1 MTLVPEQL
9 LAKNAFGGLSV
20 TEEDPEVQINAQY
33 NTPSGIRTI
42 TIDTG
47 TTDIVGGE
55 YKASSGANVGG
66 IAAIFS
72 DKQLISR
79 AGQGSLVRISARFP
93 DAADFSL
100 AGPAT
105 ASDRMN
111 FGYSNGVFGINQAFL
126 GEVIVQVLTL
136 TVAAGGAENA
146 TVTVNGQPFVVPL
159 TAGTIP
165 HNCNEIADFIN
176 SATTLYN
183 LTQNGDTV
191 VLRSVFAA
199 PAAGAFTFSSD
210 GTAIA
215 AWVSLSDG
223 ALPEE
228 DFIPQA
234 DWNVKTRISASPDV
248 NLVPA
253 NINYYSF
260 QYNGTIDYFVQDT
273 KTGEDIL
280 VHKHRYPNTRTKPM
294 FSVASF
300 RIAWSVRNLTTAGN
314 ANIFGSV
321 GSGFTEGE
329 RQQTKSSMSVDASNP
344 SVGAAS
350 TNIISLRC
358 REVFGTKVNLGRIIP
373 KLVLGTTESSK
384 GAVIEIC
391 KGVTFLG
398 DTDFSYRNE
407 ATSIAEIDTTDNLV
421 IGGECIASIPVN
433 VTNPAEF
440 DLSSIKETILPG
452 EILTVAMRVRA
463 NPADVCTADLIWDED
478 V

>member
-1 MTLVPEQL
+1 MTFVPEQL
-9 LAKNAFGGLSV
+9 LAKNAFGGLAV

-33 NTPSGIRTI
+33 NTPNGIRTI
-42 TIDTG
+42 VIDTG

-72 DKQLISR
+72 DRQLISR

-93 DAADFSL
+93 DVADFSL

-111 FGYSNGVFGINQAFL
+111 FGYSDGVFGINQAFL

-136 TVAAGGAENA
+136 TVAAGGAEIA
-146 TVTVNGQPFVVPL
+146 TVTVNGQPFAVPL
-159 TAGTIP
+159 TAGAIP
-165 HNCNEIADFIN
+165 HNCNEIAAFIN

-183 LTQNGDTV
+183 LTQNGNTV

-223 ALPEE
+223 VLPEE

-234 DWNVKTRISASPDV
+234 NWNVDTRISTNPDI

-253 NINYYSF
+253 SLNYYAF
-260 QYNGTIDYFVQDT
+260 QYNGTIDYFVQDK
-273 KTGEDIL
+273 KTGDDVL
-280 VHKHRYPNTRTKPM
+280 VHKHEYPNTSLRPM

-300 RIAWSVRNLTTAGN
+300 RIAWSVRNLTN
-314 ANIFGSV
+314 AVNADIFGSV

-329 RQQTKSSMSVDASNP
+329 RQQTESSKSVDVA
-344 SVGAAS
+344 AAS
-350 TNIISLRC
+350 VTTTLINIISVRC
-358 REVFGTKVNLGRIIP
+358 REVFGTKVNLGRILP
-373 KLVLGTTESSK
+373 KMAFGTTESAK

-391 KGVTFLG
+391 KGVTFGG
-398 DTDFSYRNE
+398 DTNFSYRDE
-407 ATSIAEIDTTDNLV
+407 ATSIAEIDVTPNTV
-421 IGGECIASIPVN
+421 TGGECIASIPVGL
-433 VTNPAEF
+433 TNPAAF
-440 DLSSIKETILPG
+440 DLESIKEVILPG
-452 EILTVAMRVRA
+452 EIITLAMHLRA
-463 NPADVCTADLIWDED
+463 APSADCTADLIWDED